1 MKKIHKNIIDLSD
14 EDEENEILF
23 TKSDINKIQSRHNEQ
38 LILIMQNCDKKLGEL
53 MQVNFQNINL

>member
-23 TKSDINKIQSRHNEQ
+23 TKSDINKI
-38 LILIMQNCDKKLGEL
+38 
-53 MQVNFQNINL
+53 